1 MPYVCV
7 CVSSLQCLCY
17 VCSSGCG
24 YTVNTCRRSKSAVP
38 CAYSLNRFNGLSG
51 ESPRKNA
58 WYPLQS
64 AISFLY
70 ALQTKKRRPIP
81 ISHAP
86 PIKGSAIF
94 FSLFC
99 VCVFFS
105 FSSGFFLFFHLQVG
119 MLLAFYFPAL
129 TPSLFHRREA
139 NTNEKER
146 ESSIT
151 GEHDGV
157 FTSETL

>member
-1 MPYVCV
+1 MPCVCV
-7 CVSSLQCLCY
+7 CPAY
-17 VCSSGCG
+17 NVCVTSAQVGAG
-24 YTVNTCRRSKSAVP
+24 YTVNTCRRSKSVVP
-38 CAYSLNRFNGLSG
+38 CAYSLNRFNGLSE

-94 FSLFC
+94 FLSLLCGF
-99 VCVFFS
+99 
-105 FSSGFFLFFHLQVG
+105 FFLFLLDFSCFFIFRSGCFSRFIFPLSPPPFFTVG
-119 MLLAFYFPAL
+119 RQ
-129 TPSLFHRREA
+129 TQTKRKENHR
-139 NTNEKER
+139 
-146 ESSIT
+146 
-151 GEHDGV
+151 
-157 FTSETL
+157 

>member
-1 MPYVCV
+1 MNQCRVCV
-7 CVSSLQCLCY
+7 CPAY
-17 VCSSGCG
+17 NVCVTSAQVGAG
-24 YTVNTCRRSKSAVP
+24 YAVNTCRRSKSVVP

-99 VCVFFS
+99 VC
-105 FSSGFFLFFHLQVG
+105 FFLFLLDFSCFSIFRSGCFSRFIFPLSPPPFFTVG
-119 MLLAFYFPAL
+119 RQ
-129 TPSLFHRREA
+129 TQTKRKENHR
-139 NTNEKER
+139 
-146 ESSIT
+146 
-151 GEHDGV
+151 
-157 FTSETL
+157 